1 MRKKGIVIIMIEI
14 EDKAKCCG
22 CCACQ
27 NACPVHCI
35 EMIEDV
41 EGFYYPQIDREKC
54 ISCGK
59 CERVCPVLK
68 KHQITRKDS
77 GLQKENNITSECA
90 VTDTSYIAVNKDEQI
105 RMDSSSGGIFNL
117 LGEYILESHGV
128 VFGAAFESDFTV
140 RHIMVERKEDLWK
153 LRGSKYVQS
162 QMGDTYTLVKQ
173 QLEKKTRVL
182 FSGTPCQVAGL
193 KEFLEKDYENLF
205 TVDVLCHGVP
215 SGKVFGK
222 YLEER
227 KKEYGADLTAVNF
240 RYKSTGWK
248 KYSVR
253 LEFDGGKEYVKR
265 AGHDP
270 YMQIFLSNI
279 ALRPSCY
286 DCQFKGTDRASDLT
300 MGDAWGVD
308 DYRPDMDDDK
318 GTSIIWLHSE
328 KGVRMFEQMEQ
339 HISFVQDEL
348 DKILP
353 VWSESRKSVSPH
365 EKREIFFAKLNNEN
379 QSVIKLSKMVKPRIT
394 TRAYYKARGILK
406 KIVKK

>member
-128 VFGAAFESDFTV
+128 VFGAAFESDSTV

-248 KYSVR
+248 KFSVR

-265 AGHDP
+265 AGHEP

-300 MGDAWGVD
+300 IGDAWGVD

-328 KGVRMFEQMEQ
+328 KGVRMFEQM
-339 HISFVQDEL
+339 
-348 DKILP
+348 
-353 VWSESRKSVSPH
+353 
-365 EKREIFFAKLNNEN
+365 
-379 QSVIKLSKMVKPRIT
+379 
-394 TRAYYKARGILK
+394 
-406 KIVKK
+406 